1 MKDNCVFCNKEFK
14 DASIK
19 EYNFWDLQLFVD
31 DQYYIGR
38 TVAVLRSR
46 HISNIIDLHKNER
59 KELFNDVLPDINDSL
74 DNLFSPDLYNYASL
88 GNDCR
93 HLHIHIIPRYKKP
106 VKFDNELFI
115 DEYWNQ
121 TYSQDYTRKKLDEED
136 KTKLINLIKQNL

>member
-1 MKDNCVFCNKEFK
+1 MNYNCVFCNKEFK

-38 TVAVLRSR
+38 TVAVLRGR
-46 HISNIIDLHKNER
+46 HISNIIDLHINER
-59 KELFNDVLPDINDSL
+59 KELFNDVLPDINNSL

-93 HLHIHIIPRYKKP
+93 HLHFHIIPRYKKP
-106 VKFDNELFI
+106 VKFDNQVFI

-121 TYSQDYTRKKLDEED
+121 TYSQDYKRRKLDIES
-136 KTKLINLIKQNL
+136 KRKLINLIKEDL